1 MEYSKT
7 DDKLDAEFKK
17 THSKLMGDKSPT
29 LVSPLLQK
37 NGSEPLLHSD

>member
-7 DDKLDAEFKK
+7 DDKLATEFKQ
-17 THSKLMGDKSPT
+17 TISKLMGDKSPT
-29 LVSPLLQK
+29 LISPLLQK